1 MCYYFVNNFIG
12 SLDFS
17 KPGWLIDGNKE
28 RNMVTFEYVDKTWC
42 MRDGRT
48 IARKY
53 GYTKPTFMYLYYRL
67 EKNEFLLFDRV
78 FHKIIQ
84 NSNGIRREE
93 EKSDNSDVDQ
103 TDEDEEEEDNEGS
116 DENEEDDD
124 DEDDEDEVDEVNYHD
139 FEIIVSHSLANTK
152 QVFVSI
158 FLIVS

>member
-1 MCYYFVNNFIG
+1 
-12 SLDFS
+12 
-17 KPGWLIDGNKE
+17 
-28 RNMVTFEYVDKTWC
+28 

-93 EKSDNSDVDQ
+93 EKSDNSDADQ

-116 DENEEDDD
+116 DENEEDDE